1 MEEFISN
8 GYYRVQQS
16 LANSQQQ
23 VNELLKPL
31 FADDIKGEIGSK
43 PKENID
49 NVSK

>member
-16 LANSQQQ
+16 LTNSQQQ
-23 VNELLKPL
+23 IDELLKPL
-31 FADDIKGEIGSK
+31 LGDDTKSEFGSK